1 MSFLST
7 QFTYTHTSAI
17 VLPSNGSIDIRTA
30 FQTAVSIIHH
40 HPSMCYLVPVLK
52 NVQLLDPPPTP
63 PPVDVSTLQN
73 SFTLTSSEDAWNYYE
88 LKDELPMFGG
98 WYIHH
103 LTYHA
108 AIRNLMHGM
117 ESLVQAPS
125 NVTIHAV
132 WDASVQRRRRVAVAG
147 NVIEEGDGELCLVL
161 TETSV
166 IRCGKHLAW
175 YIRGSLER
183 NHNVMHDG
191 FRKIWEEKMGIRPE
205 GQEGEELGAET

>member
-1 MSFLST
+1 MSFTT

-17 VLPSNGSIDIRTA
+17 VLPSDGSITPKPA
-30 FQTAVSIIHH
+30 LQAAVDIIHH

-52 NVQLLDPPPTP
+52 KVTLLDPPPTP
-63 PPVDVSTLQN
+63 PPVDVSTLSE
-73 SFTLTSSEDAWNYYE
+73 SFTLSSTEDAWRYYE
-88 LKDELPMFGG
+88 LYDELPMLGG
-98 WYIHH
+98 WYTHH
-103 LTYHA
+103 LIYHA

-132 WDASVQRRRRVAVAG
+132 WDASIQRRRRVALAG
-147 NVIEEGDGELCLVL
+147 NVIEEGEGELCLVL

-166 IRCGKHLAW
+166 IKCGKHLAW
-175 YIRGSLER
+175 YIKGSLEK

-191 FRKIWEEKMGIRPE
+191 FRRRWEEKMGIKSE
-205 GQEGEELGAET
+205 EEAGEEEKV